1 LSFDDEAKNVLKSRH
16 QIFNDGK
23 RAGEEEFGTF
33 RFGRVDSKPSGVIL
47 NQGDQTI
54 GKKLPNFSK
63 SSPNSCQARKCQ
75 NIYILK
81 VKNKYIK
88 TTLNL

>member
-1 LSFDDEAKNVLKSRH
+1 MMRQKKVLKYRH
-16 QIFNDGK
+16 QILNDGK

-54 GKKLPNFSK
+54 GGKNAQFFKK
-63 SSPNSCQARKCQ
+63 
-75 NIYILK
+75 
-81 VKNKYIK
+81 
-88 TTLNL
+88 